1 MFFLCFKNF
10 FAVVGINF
18 SVYRKVEK
26 TTTTTKGRN
35 HFLWIILYNNWNKIP
50 TTTKKKI
57 SFFFHLILLNFV
69 NHSRF
74 VYLFVIFHHY
84 FSSWLSDDE
93 KSFCFF
99 FLLPISQISRIS
111 ENEKKIQFLW
121 RYGQHGQH
129 CHCHHHNHLGYQISV
144 IEHSFM
150 DSSMIQWWASVWWW
164 WLRQPLNA
172 LETTAKKNPS
182 VFACSIN

>member
-10 FAVVGINF
+10 FVVVGINF
-18 SVYRKVEK
+18 SVYNKK

-84 FSSWLSDDE
+84 FSSWLLDDE

-99 FLLPISQISRIS
+99 FFASNFSDIKNQREWKKNSIFMTLWATWTTLPLPPPQSPRLSNFRDRT
-111 ENEKKIQFLW
+111 FV
-121 RYGQHGQH
+121 HGFIH
-129 CHCHHHNHLGYQISV
+129 DPMMGIR
-144 IEHSFM
+144 M
-150 DSSMIQWWASVWWW
+150 MMMI
-164 WLRQPLNA
+164 
-172 LETTAKKNPS
+172 TTAIECFGNNSKKKNPS

>member
-10 FAVVGINF
+10 FVVVGINF

-50 TTTKKKI
+50 TTTKKI

-99 FLLPISQISRIS
+99 FASNFSDIKNQR
-111 ENEKKIQFLW
+111 EWKKKFNF
-121 RYGQHGQH
+121 YDAMG
-129 CHCHHHNHLGYQISV
+129 N
-144 IEHSFM
+144 M
-150 DSSMIQWWASVWWW
+150 DNTAT
-164 WLRQPLNA
+164 A
-172 LETTAKKNPS
+172 TTT
-182 VFACSIN
+182 IT